1 MAGTFISYRRED
13 AAGYAGRLRESLER
27 RLGTARVFRDVDT
40 LRPGQDFVQ
49 AIEARLADCAVMLA
63 VIGRE
68 WTGARD
74 LAGSRRLDEPFD
86 FVRLEIAAA
95 LARPNVLVVPV
106 LVEGASMP
114 ATSELPDNLKPLA
127 RRHAVS
133 VRDETWD
140 ADVDRLA
147 NVVET
152 AMGARDPS
160 RADAPISAAQLWAA
174 AALAVVIV
182 GLLVFNGRRPR
193 PSSED
198 AASAG
203 ASGASPTGVE
213 APAAGS
219 TSGGGAPISTAGGSP
234 YTIDIPRIAEA
245 AFGDVVY
252 AVASGNVVMR
262 GDGPELRLRI
272 RIMNTGRYDVNFWD
286 DSFRLAVGGDVLSP
300 TSGLNLLAPGNSLR
314 YGIITF
320 RLRPQMRSGVFRI
333 VSNQETAEIPLDLS
347 PTGRPPVDEQA
358 EIADSMGQA
367 IQAAVV
373 REPVTLHNAGDV
385 SATLLQAST
394 RRFANTLRFTLSLR
408 MSNRGRYDA
417 HSSQIMMR
425 VEAGGEQR
433 PPFLFP
439 NETIAAA
446 ATATGTA
453 AFDLP
458 PTTTRAVVRTTIG
471 DQTTEKSFD
480 LK

>member
-27 RLGTARVFRDVDT
+27 KLGSARVFRDVDT

-68 WTGARD
+68 WTGAKD

-86 FVRLEIAAA
+86 FVRIEIAAA

-114 ATSELPDNLKPLA
+114 ATSELPDNLKALA

-140 ADVDRLA
+140 ADVDRLV
-147 NVVET
+147 NVIEA
-152 AMGARDPS
+152 AMSARDPS
-160 RADAPISAAQLWAA
+160 RADAPISAAQLWVA

-193 PSSED
+193 PDEATGSPQTGVSD
-198 AASAG
+198 AAGNVDTPA
-203 ASGASPTGVE
+203 ASG
-213 APAAGS
+213 S
-219 TSGGGAPISTAGGSP
+219 TGGAPIATAGGSP

-245 AFGDVVY
+245 AFGDVIY
-252 AVASGNVVMR
+252 AVASGNVVLR

-272 RIMNTGRYDVNFWD
+272 RVINSGRYDLNFWD
-286 DSFRLAVGGDVLSP
+286 ASFRLAVGGDVLSP
-300 TSGLNLLAPGNSLR
+300 SSGLNTLVPGNSLR
-314 YGIITF
+314 YGVVTF
-320 RLRPQMRSGVFRI
+320 RLRPTMRNGTLRI
-333 VSNQETAEIPLDLS
+333 VNNQETAEIPLDFS

-358 EIADSMGQA
+358 EIADSSAQA
-367 IQAAVV
+367 ITAAVV
-373 REPVTLHNAGDV
+373 SDPVAVLDAGDMSVTL
-385 SATLLQAST
+385 QRAST
-394 RRFANTLRFTLSLR
+394 RRFANALRLNLSLR
-408 MSNRGRYDA
+408 MTNRGRYPSN
-417 HSSQIMMR
+417 SSQITMR

-433 PPFLFP
+433 APFQFP
-439 NETIAAA
+439 SEVLNPMT
-446 ATATGTA
+446 TASGSA
-453 AFDLP
+453 VFDLP
-458 PTTTRAVVRTTIG
+458 TTATRAVVRTTIG
-471 DQTTEKSFD
+471 DQTTEKTFE

>member
-27 RLGTARVFRDVDT
+27 KLGSARVFRDVDT

-68 WTGARD
+68 WAGAKD

-86 FVRLEIAAA
+86 FVRIEIAAA

-106 LVEGASMP
+106 LVEGAAMP

-140 ADVDRLA
+140 ADVDRLV
-147 NVVET
+147 NVIET
-152 AMGARDPS
+152 AMSARDPS
-160 RADAPISAAQLWAA
+160 RADAPISAAQLWVA

-182 GLLVFNGRRPR
+182 GLLVFNGRRPK
-193 PSSED
+193 PED
-198 AASAG
+198 SAAS
-203 ASGASPTGVE
+203 PQTGVSAATGRIDTP
-213 APAAGS
+213 APGNG
-219 TSGGGAPISTAGGSP
+219 TGGAPIATAGGSP

-245 AFGDVVY
+245 AFGDVIY

-262 GDGPELRLRI
+262 GDAPELRLRV
-272 RIMNTGRYDVNFWD
+272 RIMNSGRYDVGFWD
-286 DSFRLAVGGDVLSP
+286 DSFRLQAGGDVLSP
-300 TSGLNLLAPGNSLR
+300 TSGINSVAPGNSLR
-314 YGIITF
+314 YGIVTF
-320 RLRPQMRSGVFRI
+320 RLRPQMRTGTLRI
-333 VSNQETAEIPLDLS
+333 VSNQDTAEIPLDFT

-373 REPVTLHNAGDV
+373 RDPVPLHDAGDV
-385 SATLLQAST
+385 SVTLLRAST
-394 RRFANTLRFTLSLR
+394 RRFANALRFNLSLR
-408 MSNRGRYDA
+408 MANRGRYDA
-417 HSSQIMMR
+417 HSTMIMMR
-425 VEAGGEQR
+425 ADAGGEQR
-433 PPFLFP
+433 PPFQFP
-439 NETIAAA
+439 NTIIAAM
-446 ATATGTA
+446 ATATGNA
-453 AFDLP
+453 VFDLP
-458 PTTTRAVVRTTIG
+458 TTATRAVVRTTIG
-471 DQTTEKSFD
+471 DQTTEKTFD